1 MPTDIVKK
9 PKSNVVYCEPFSQ
22 RDYDEER
29 IDECEFLLEREKM
42 GRIELDDKFR
52 QERIEEL
59 KTLKEK
65 WGIK

>member
-1 MPTDIVKK
+1 MPQDIVRKSK
-9 PKSNVVYCEPFSQ
+9 PATVYCEPFSQ
-22 RDYDEER
+22 RDFDEDR
-29 IDECEFLLEREKM
+29 IDDCEFYLEREKM
-42 GRIELDDKFR
+42 GRIVLDDQFR